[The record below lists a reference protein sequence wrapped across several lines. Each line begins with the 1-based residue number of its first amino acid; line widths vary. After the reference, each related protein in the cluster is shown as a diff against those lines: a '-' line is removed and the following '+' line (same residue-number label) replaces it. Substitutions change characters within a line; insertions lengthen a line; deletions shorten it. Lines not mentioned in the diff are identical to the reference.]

1 MRTVLWI
8 LAALA
13 ALFVAYVLGRAVG
26 ILLGI
31 GPLPTEAAA
40 VALVLLAIVWKAPR
54 RADR

>member
-1 MRTVLWI
+1 LRTVVWI

-13 ALFVAYVLGRAVG
+13 VLFVAYAVGRAVG

-31 GPLPTEAAA
+31 GPHATEAAA